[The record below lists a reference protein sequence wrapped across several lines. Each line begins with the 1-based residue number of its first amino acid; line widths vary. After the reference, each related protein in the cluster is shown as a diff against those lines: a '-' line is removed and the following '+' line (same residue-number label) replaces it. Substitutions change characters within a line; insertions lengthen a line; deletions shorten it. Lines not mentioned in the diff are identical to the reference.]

1 MKNESC
7 LFRRIFKSILAPA
20 VLAGIFLLFTGIN
33 SVTAM
38 ASEEAIQPDGEGQYV
53 IDQDTSAEVVNAAQA
68 INDSIVVA
76 KDCEVTV
83 TGNLEIVKDFT
94 LLENSKL
101 HVTGNFDVRNR
112 FLGLRTGSVLTVDG
126 DMIFSTYGWIAE
138 NSEAASVTVVGN
150 LKYLSSSNSP
160 SYVAGNNPYTNRA
173 LWSIGGDIIQGE
185 NSGQVGF
192 NNIKLTG
199 TSGEQTISLNSNS
212 YIHNLSTSGA
222 KVVVSSYLNGPALQ
236 NDMTFKPGTNHRF
249 KGINLNGHSI
259 TVEGDMLNED
269 DVKLSDGSILSVTG
283 NYTQANGEL
292 YLNTNSVMN
301 VPGNITFSGTSRLN
315 GSSASTIVNLDGDFI
330 YATASNSPAYVAGN
344 SRDNNRGKWIIKGS
358 ISQTETSGSIGFNN
372 LVLAGDGEQQ
382 ISLINPESYIELL
395 TTEDTVTDVA
405 VTGYLCGTTS
415 NNDMTIKPA
424 EGMEFRGITTGDHHI
439 VIDGNMLATN
449 QVIISNDGELE
460 VRGNYKQTSNYFSLN
475 SNSVFK
481 VTGNAEF
488 SGTSLISG
496 SLASSRADIGG
507 NFIYTTAIE
516 SPTYVRGNATD
527 NNRGVWSIAGNITQ
541 NETSGNVGFN
551 NVVLSGSGEQILS
564 LNPGS
569 YIFSLTANEGVTA
582 IVNNGCLRSTTFNGN
597 TLLKNNGV
605 LNGVKFGGD
614 FVVEPGA
621 GSSFSGIN
629 LNGHVITVDG
639 DMNSADG
646 TLNVENNSTLNV
658 NGNLYIKKG
667 YLTMGSTAKLNVTGK
682 VLISETGSIGATHE
696 TAKAV
701 VGNDFEYTS
710 SSATPVYNNS
720 NNAAVWSVSGNVV
733 QAEDVGSLKFS
744 NLKLTGTDKQI
755 LTLRSNSS
763 VYSLAVGD
771 NNPKV
776 VLNGYLKNTTFN
788 SDMNIEAAA
797 GTEYSNLNING
808 HTVTLS
814 GNMLFTEGT
823 LNIADRSTLNING
836 KLDVNNGYLTMGAA
850 AKLNVTDDVA
860 ISGTGSIGGSSETAK
875 ANVGKDFL
883 YTSVIATPGY
893 NGSSN
898 SAKWTVNGN
907 LQQDEEVGTLNFELL
922 QMNTKGSSVIL
933 PGGKINKLV
942 LIGKKS
948 DFTLTPKD
956 CYNTLE
962 EKKQGDDPKP
972 DDPKPDDPKP
982 ATVQIEG
989 GDGATD
995 TQPEIDNETTE
1006 LTLVKDQKF
1015 VLADK
1020 DWKSSAPGIV
1030 TVSKGNVTAK
1040 KAGNANLTRKDRSI
1054 EITVIAPYI
1063 DNADKTLKLLAGE
1076 KGKLNLKGAGS
1087 LDILYSSAAPDIAS
1101 VDEEGNVTAISKG
1114 NAAITA
1120 YVNGVAFKFTVKV
1133 TDANTLKRDFTKEV
1147 SLVPNQSMPIKIKG
1161 FKANKAVWSSDTQVS
1176 EPPAGFI
1183 FKDDVVKINKAGKI
1197 TAIGSGSTTLTG
1209 KDNGGSSVTI
1219 KVTVSDPAEQIIHLN
1234 VGKSRALKLYGI
1246 KGNPDWTG
1254 TDTAVMVKGNKF
1266 IALNAGTATFT
1277 AKYENFTYK
1286 ATVIVEDPKIT
1297 DSSFAGK
1304 PYSYTIYMKVGDE
1317 ESIVFNNVIQDVT
1330 FISNKN
1336 AVVYC
1341 DPNLKIHA
1349 RSKGTAKLTARINGT
1364 NVTVKV
1370 IVN

>member
-1 MKNESC
+1 MKNESF
-7 LFRRIFKSILAPA
+7 LFRRILKSILISAA
-20 VLAGIFLLFTGIN
+20 LAGFFLMVPGIRPM
-33 SVTAM
+33 VVM
-38 ASEEAIQPDGEGQYV
+38 ASEEDLMPDGAREYV
-53 IDQDTSAEVVNAAQA
+53 INEDTTAAVVNAAQA

-76 KDCEVTV
+76 QNCEVTV

-101 HVTGNFDVRNR
+101 HVTGNFDVQDKY
-112 FLGLRTGSVLTVDG
+112 LALRTGSVLTVDG
-126 DMIFSTYGWIAE
+126 DMIFSTYGLIAD
-138 NSEAASVTVVGN
+138 NSETASVTVGGDF
-150 LKYLSSSNSP
+150 KYLSSSNSP
-160 SYVAGNNPYTNRA
+160 SYVAGNNRFTNKA
-173 LWSIGGDIIQGE
+173 LWSIGGDIIQSE
-185 NSGQVGF
+185 NSGSVGF
-192 NNIKLTG
+192 NNVKLTG
-199 TSGEQTISLNSNS
+199 TSGEQAISLKSDS

-222 KVVVSSYLNGPALQ
+222 KVAVSSYLRDSTLQ

-259 TVEGDMLNED
+259 TVEGDMLSEG
-269 DVKLSDGSILSVTG
+269 DVTLSDGSILSVTG
-283 NYTQANGEL
+283 NYTQTGGEL
-292 YLNTNSVMN
+292 YLNNNSVVN
-301 VPGNITFSGTSRLN
+301 IPGNITFSGTSRLN

-330 YATASNSPAYVAGN
+330 YATASDSPAYVAGN

-372 LVLAGDGEQQ
+372 LVLAGTGEQQ
-382 ISLINPESYIELL
+382 ISLINPGSYIELL

-405 VTGYLCGTTS
+405 VTGYLSGTTF
-415 NNDMTIKPA
+415 NNNMTIKPA
-424 EGMEFRGITTGDHHI
+424 EGMEFRGITTGGHHI
-439 VIDGNMLATN
+439 VIDGDMFAAKYVT
-449 QVIISNDGELE
+449 ISNDGELE
-460 VRGNYKQTSNYFSLN
+460 VRGNYKQTSDNFSLN
-475 SNSVFK
+475 TNSVFK

-488 SGTSLISG
+488 GGTSVIGG
-496 SLASSRADIGG
+496 SAASSRAHIGG
-507 NFIYTTAIE
+507 DFTYTTASE
-516 SPTYVRGNATD
+516 SPSYVRGNATD

-564 LNPGS
+564 LKPGS

-582 IVNNGCLRSTTFNGN
+582 IVNNGCLRSTTFNGK

-605 LNGVKFGGD
+605 LNGVKFGSD
-614 FVVEPGA
+614 FVIEPGA
-621 GSSFSGIN
+621 ESSFSGIN
-629 LNGHVITVDG
+629 LNGHVITVNG

-646 TLNVENNSTLNV
+646 TLNVENNSTLSV
-658 NGNLYIKKG
+658 NGNLIIRKG

-682 VLISETGSIGATHE
+682 VQISETGSIGATNE

-701 VGNDFEYTS
+701 VGKDFEYTS

-744 NLKLTGTDKQI
+744 NLKLIGTDKQT

-763 VYSLAVGD
+763 VSSLAVGD

-797 GTEYSNLNING
+797 RTEYSNLNING

-814 GNMLFTEGT
+814 GNMIFTDGT

-850 AKLNVTDDVA
+850 AKLNVTDDVV

-883 YTSVIATPGY
+883 YTSVSATPGY

-907 LQQDEEVGTLNFELL
+907 VQQDEEVGILNFELL
-922 QMNTKGSSVIL
+922 QMNTKGTSVTL

-948 DFTLTPKD
+948 DFTITPED
-956 CYNTLE
+956 CYITIE

-982 ATVQIEG
+982 ETVQIEG

-1006 LTLVKDQKF
+1006 LTLVKGQKF

-1020 DWKSSAPGIV
+1020 DWTSSAPGIV
-1030 TVSKGNVTAK
+1030 AVSKGNVTAK
-1040 KAGNANLTRKDRSI
+1040 KAGNATLTRKDRSI
-1054 EITVIAPYI
+1054 DITVIAPYI
-1063 DNADKTLKLLAGE
+1063 EKADKTLKLTAGE
-1076 KGKLNLKGAGS
+1076 EGKLNLLGTGS
-1087 LDILYSSAAPDIAS
+1087 LDVLYSSAAPDIAS

-1114 NAAITA
+1114 NAAIMA

-1133 TDANTLKRDFTKEV
+1133 ADANTSRRDFTKEV
-1147 SLVPNQSMPIKIKG
+1147 SLVPNQSVSVKIGG
-1161 FKANKAVWSSDTQVS
+1161 FKANKATWSSDTQVS
-1176 EPPAGFI
+1176 EPPKGFI
-1183 FKDDVVKINKAGKI
+1183 FADNVVKINKSGKI
-1197 TAIGSGSTTLTG
+1197 TAIGSGSTILNG
-1209 KDNGGSSVTI
+1209 KDSAGSSVTI
-1219 KVTVSDPAEQIIHLN
+1219 NVTVSDPVEQIIHLN
-1234 VGKSRALKLYGI
+1234 VGTSKALKLYG
-1246 KGNPDWTG
+1246 
-1254 TDTAVMVKGNKF
+1254 VKGNLNWIGTDAAVKVSGNKF
-1266 IALNAGTATFT
+1266 TAVSAGTATFT
-1277 AKYENFTYK
+1277 AAYENFTYK
-1286 ATVIVEDPKIT
+1286 LTAVAEDPKIT
-1297 DSSFAGK
+1297 DSAFAGK

-1317 ESIVFNNVIQDVT
+1317 ENIAFNNVTQDVA
-1330 FISNKN
+1330 FISNNN
-1336 AVVYC
+1336 AVAYC

-1349 RSKGTAKLTARINGT
+1349 RSKGMAKLTTKINGSSI
-1364 NVTVKV
+1364 TVKV